1 MNIYAGYQEQAGRD
15 RLTACPYNG
24 IDVCMASFS
33 AMVIDK
39 YQSEK
44 CCSTEDFDD
53 CPIFLS
59 KVLRKV

>member
-1 MNIYAGYQEQAGRD
+1 
-15 RLTACPYNG
+15 
-24 IDVCMASFS
+24 
-33 AMVIDK
+33 MVIDK